1 MAAAMDLNAVSDVVN
16 TAWGQELVDELGEYI
31 TILCLSPALDPDW
44 DTYLRTRLRVAARWC

>member
-31 TILCLSPALDPDW
+31 TILCLSPHSI
-44 DTYLRTRLRVAARWC
+44 RTGTLISEHA